1 MNVQQTS
8 EAATISGFRLSPSQW
23 ELWRRQSKTGA
34 LLSRARLTIGG
45 GLDADWLA
53 ECLADIVER
62 NDILRAAFRQLP
74 GMEAPLQ
81 VIQDDTRPVVETYDW
96 RACDPTERESRLR
109 QLWTEKPAFD
119 LHDGPLLA
127 AALAR
132 TGEHEQV
139 LQLVAPSIVADSE
152 SLALILREV
161 AARANGAAPGPRA
174 EVQFLHLSEWCH
186 EVREDQDNAARRNF
200 WRDQI
205 DQHLLLPFARI
216 AAAGAVGEAHT
227 EGPVSDRSMVL
238 AAWALVLGRYA
249 ASREVTI
256 HCRLPGR
263 MFDELADAVGPMAT
277 SVPIRITWS
286 ADETLSL
293 LTERIDRSLAEASEN
308 LPYFEGRSASSE
320 PAQIGFDYQEA
331 PEFPTAPTTSFRNF
345 EMRGEIEPC
354 DLLLRGVLSG
364 GRLRLDILYDTNRH
378 DGMMVGLLADALQ
391 ATLENAHATAPLQQV
406 PAIGPRECDLLLNDW
421 SHTTQAPI
429 EDVCIHALFARIA
442 RERPAEMAVK
452 SPERQLTFAELDA
465 CSNQL
470 ARHLQAAGVRP
481 EARVAILL
489 KRGADLIVAVL
500 GVLKAGAAY
509 VPLDP
514 DNPPQRIAALMDA
527 ASVSAVIVNDEFPEL
542 PARSCSRISLSS
554 PSLDVCSALPLPA
567 ADDVRPSNAAYVI
580 FTSGSTGTPKA
591 VVVEHRSAVNLAA
604 ALQERIYSGRG
615 DHLTVSV
622 NAPLSFDASVKQIV
636 QLLNG
641 HCLCIVPETARQDG
655 EELLNFIVKSEIDV
669 LDCTPSHLKLL
680 MSAGF
685 ADWNS
690 AYPSVVLVGG
700 EAIDAESWTMLAR
713 HRATF
718 FNVYGPTEATVNAS
732 AERVTA
738 DVPPNIGRPLR
749 NVRIYILDA
758 DLSPV
763 PVGVAG
769 ELCIGGAGLA
779 RGYLGNRA
787 ATAERFVPDP
797 FGADN
802 ERLYRSGDSARF
814 LADGRIA
821 FLGRLDDQVK
831 VRGYRIE
838 PGEIAAAMREHPAIE
853 EALVVARGEVG
864 DRRLVA
870 YARCRD
876 AATDAASFK
885 STLAQLNSHETEY
898 LYDEIFTKE
907 IYVRHDIRLRHDA
920 CVLDVGAN
928 IGMFS
933 AYVARR
939 CRRPR
944 LYAFEPLAP
953 IFERLAANLARHAP
967 SAKLFP
973 IGLSR
978 RQLSEEFTFYPGYSM
993 MSGQK
998 VYSDAAG
1005 EVTTIKQYLRNEEAA
1020 GQGSTEL
1027 IAHVDELLAERFRPV
1042 ELTCQLRRLSDVIR
1056 EEAIERIDLLKIDV
1070 QRAEL
1075 DVLQGIDDDDWP
1087 RIQQVAMEVHD
1098 QAGTPTQG
1106 RIDLL
1111 LDLLENRGFEVRV
1124 EQESLL
1130 QGTDRYSLYA
1140 WRPEYARSLSED
1152 DIASALADP
1161 PSPAEMRGFLAE
1173 RLPDYMLPAAFVV
1186 LAKFP
1191 LTRNGKVDLT
1201 ALPEPGARRLHLQGA
1216 LAGPEN
1222 VREEAM
1228 VEIWKEVLGLD
1239 EIGVEDNFFQLGGDS
1254 IRSIQVQAL
1263 AQRRGLRFGLSRLFA
1278 RQTIRELV
1286 RDIDVAGEPAQA
1298 GGTAAAFGLVRAEDR
1313 ARMPADAEDAYPLS
1327 ALQAGMVYH
1336 TELTGRPST
1345 YHNATSHRLL
1355 CRLEPDMLRGTID
1368 ELIAAH
1374 PVLRTSFHLTGF
1386 SEPLQIVH
1394 REMHAALEIRDLST
1408 LTADEQYRVIDADV
1422 RAELQ
1427 RPFKWDKA
1435 PLVRF
1440 GAYRIDPSRF
1450 QLMVAEYHGILDGW
1464 SLHLLLAEICQR
1476 YARRLCLGA
1485 TLSLDPPRLTYRR
1498 FVEIER
1504 EAQTSDEVRQFW
1516 SSKLADAPRAQ
1527 LPRRNGAL
1535 SQRGR
1540 VEGHEVEL
1548 ADETSS
1554 ALSELSRRIAVPL
1567 KSIMLAIH
1575 VRVIALACGS
1585 RDVVTGLVVNGRP
1598 EEAEGDRIIGLFINT
1613 VPFRMSLNG
1622 GSWLELARLAF
1633 AQESE
1638 LVPHRRLPF
1647 ADIQRMHGGSPLIDS
1662 FFNFSQ
1668 FHLLPGQTDDAPVT
1682 ISESRTVP
1690 ADIDFPLAV
1699 DFEVKPGQS
1708 EVRLSF
1714 QYDAERFSAEQIAR
1728 LGGCYR
1734 KAIDAFLRDP
1744 HAAWDEAVLE
1754 EPTSDIEGQIGR
1766 IWSDVLGHPGIG
1778 RDDAFAAV
1786 GGHSLLAIRIVA
1798 RIRQELGCDL
1808 PLSALCGGTSIAALA
1823 HLLNSDRPR
1832 LEVRP

>member
-1 MNVQQTS
+1 MV
-8 EAATISGFRLSPSQW
+8 
-23 ELWRRQSKTGA
+23 
-34 LLSRARLTIGG
+34 
-45 GLDADWLA
+45 D
-53 ECLADIVER
+53 R
-62 NDILRAAFRQLP
+62 NDILRAAFQQLP

-81 VIQDDTRPVVETYDW
+81 VIQDDTRPAVETYDW
-96 RACDPTERESRLR
+96 RACAPAERQTKLR
-109 QLWTEKPAFD
+109 QLWTEEPVFE
-119 LHDGPLLA
+119 LHEAPLLFA
-127 AALAR
+127 SLAR
-132 TGEHEQV
+132 SGEREQV

-152 SLALILREV
+152 SLALILREIAV
-161 AARANGAAPGPRA
+161 RANGAKAGPRA

-186 EVREDQDNAARRNF
+186 EVREDQDNAARRSF

-205 DQHLLLPFARI
+205 HPRLVLPFARS
-216 AAAGAVGEAHT
+216 AAAGPSGEAHI
-227 EGPVSDRSMVL
+227 EGPVFDRSTVL
-238 AAWALVLGRYA
+238 AAWALVLARYGA
-249 ASREVTI
+249 TCEVTI

-277 SVPIRITWS
+277 SVPVGISWS
-286 ADETLSL
+286 ADETLFA

-308 LPYFEGRSASSE
+308 LPYFDGRSASAE
-320 PAQIGFDYQEA
+320 PVQIGFDYQEA
-331 PEFPTAPTTSFRNF
+331 PECPAASTASFRNL

-354 DLLLRGVLSG
+354 DLLLRCVATG
-364 GRLRLDILYDTNRH
+364 GRLRLDIVYDTNRH
-378 DGMMVGLLADALQ
+378 DGMIIGLIADSLK
-391 ATLENAHATAPLQQV
+391 ATLENANATAPLQQV
-406 PAIGPRECDLLLNDW
+406 PVIGSRERDLLLADW
-421 SHTTQAPI
+421 SHTVRAPI
-429 EDVCIHALFARIA
+429 EDTSIHALFARIA
-442 RERPAEMAVK
+442 RERPNKMAVK
-452 SPERQLTFAELDA
+452 SPERQFTFAELDA
-465 CSNQL
+465 RSNQL
-470 ARHLQAAGVRP
+470 ARHLLTVGVRP
-481 EARVAILL
+481 ETRVAVLL
-489 KRGADLIVAVL
+489 RRSADLIVAVL
-500 GVLKAGAAY
+500 GVLKTGAAY

-527 ASVSAVIVNDEFPEL
+527 ASVSAVIINDESPDV
-542 PARSCSRISLSS
+542 PTQSCSRICLSN
-554 PSLDVCSALPLPA
+554 PSLDACSALPLSQA
-567 ADDVRPSNAAYVI
+567 NDVGPSNAAYVI

-591 VVVEHRSAVNLAA
+591 VVVEHRCAVNLAA

-615 DHLTVSV
+615 DHLNVSV

-655 EELLNFIVKSEIDV
+655 EELLKFILANEVDV

-685 ADWNS
+685 ADWNCHH
-690 AYPSVVLVGG
+690 PSVVLVGG
-700 EAIDAESWTMLAR
+700 EAIDAESWTVLAR

-732 AERVTA
+732 AERVSA
-738 DVPPNIGRPLR
+738 SIVPNIGRPLR
-749 NVRIYILDA
+749 NVRTYILDA
-758 DLSPV
+758 DLNPV

-769 ELCIGGAGLA
+769 ELYIGGAGVA
-779 RGYLGNRA
+779 RGYFGNPA

-797 FGADN
+797 FGASG
-802 ERLYRSGDSARF
+802 ERLYRSGDCARF
-814 LADGRIA
+814 LADGRIE

-838 PGEIAAAMREHPAIE
+838 PGEIAAALRSHPAVE
-853 EALVVARGEVG
+853 EALVVAHGEPG
-864 DRRLVA
+864 ERRLVA
-870 YARCRD
+870 YVRCHA
-876 AATDAASFK
+876 AATDAATFK

-920 CVLDVGAN
+920 LVLDIGAN

-933 AYVARR
+933 AYIARR
-939 CRRPR
+939 CRRPKI
-944 LYAFEPLAP
+944 YAFEPLAP
-953 IFERLAANLARHAP
+953 IFERLAANLERHAP
-967 SAKLFP
+967 GAKLFP

-978 RQLSEEFTFYPGYSM
+978 RQQSEIFTFYPGYSM
-993 MSGQK
+993 MSGQTA
-998 VYSDAAG
+998 YSDAAA

-1020 GQGSTEL
+1020 GQRSSEL
-1027 IAHVDELLAERFRPV
+1027 IAHVDELLEDRFRAV
-1042 ELTCQLRRLSDVIR
+1042 ELTCQLRRLSDIIR
-1056 EEAIERIDLLKIDV
+1056 DETIERIDLLKIDV

-1075 DVLQGIDDDDWP
+1075 DVLQGIDDEDWP
-1087 RIQQVAMEVHD
+1087 RIQQVVMEVHD

-1106 RIDLL
+1106 RIDIV
-1111 LDLLENRGFEVRV
+1111 LDLLESRGFEVRV
-1124 EQESLL
+1124 EQEPLL

-1152 DIASALADP
+1152 DIAAALAAP
-1161 PSPAEMRGFLAE
+1161 PSPAEMRSFLAE

-1191 LTRNGKVDLT
+1191 LTRNGKVDLA

-1216 LAGPEN
+1216 LAGPAN
-1222 VREEAM
+1222 MREEAM

-1263 AQRRGLRFGLSRLFA
+1263 AQKRGLRFGLSRLFA
-1278 RQTIRELV
+1278 HQTIRELM
-1286 RDIDVAGEPAQA
+1286 RDIETAGDPPQ
-1298 GGTAAAFGLVRAEDR
+1298 GGGGAAAFGLVRTDDR
-1313 ARMPADAEDAYPLS
+1313 ARMPADAQDAYPLS

-1336 TELTGRPST
+1336 SELTGRPST
-1345 YHNATSHRLL
+1345 YHNATSHRVL
-1355 CRLEPDMLRGTID
+1355 CRLEGDMLRAAID

-1374 PVLRTSFHLTGF
+1374 PALRTSFHLTGF

-1394 REMHAALEIRDLST
+1394 RKVHAALEIRDLSA
-1408 LTADEQYRVIDADV
+1408 LAADEQYRMIDADV

-1427 RPFKWDKA
+1427 RPFEWNRA
-1435 PLVRF
+1435 PLLRF
-1440 GAYRIDPSRF
+1440 GAYRIDSSRF

-1476 YARRLCLGA
+1476 YAKRLGLGA

-1504 EAQTSDEVRQFW
+1504 EAQAAGDVRQFW
-1516 SSKLADAPRAQ
+1516 SSKLGNAPRTH
-1527 LPRRNGAL
+1527 LPRRSNGAL
-1535 SQRGR
+1535 SQRGT

-1548 ADETSS
+1548 AGETSA
-1554 ALSELSRRIAVPL
+1554 ALSGLSRSIGVPL

-1613 VPFRMSLNG
+1613 VPFRMALNG
-1622 GSWLELARLAF
+1622 GSWLDLARQAF
-1633 AQESE
+1633 ALESE

-1647 ADIQRMHGGSPLIDS
+1647 ADIQRMHGGPPLIDC

-1668 FHLLPGQTDDAPVT
+1668 FHLLPGQTGDAPVI

-1699 DFEVKPGQS
+1699 DFEVKPDRG

-1714 QYDAERFSAEQIAR
+1714 QYDAGQFSADQITR

-1754 EPTSDIEGQIGR
+1754 QPTSDIERQITR
-1766 IWSDVLGHPGIG
+1766 IWSDVLGHSKIG
-1778 RDDAFAAV
+1778 RDDEFAAV
-1786 GGHSLLAIRIVA
+1786 GGHSLLATRIVA
-1798 RIRQELGCDL
+1798 RIRQELGRDL
-1808 PLSALCGGTSIAALA
+1808 PLQALCGGTSIAALA
-1823 HLLNSDRPR
+1823 HILNSDCSR
-1832 LEVRP
+1832 LEVRA